1 MPLDASSDA
10 SSDSFGPEPR
20 TTASYR
26 LSKEE
31 RQLVASLAVAEPEI
45 EASSSAR
52 RIGDAN
58 DEEASGLKKSRE
70 PIFERPGVREVSTA
84 TNVQSTV
91 NSTLNSCGTLAK
103 LGLAKR
109 TTTDPA
115 RRHIRVALA
124 LSGKIGISHG
134 KTRPTATESDLIFN
148 LSSLC
153 LQRNIL
159 HPKPGQ
165 IVTVFVHS
173 WDVPWRDRI
182 AQACE

>member
-1 MPLDASSDA
+1 M
-10 SSDSFGPEPR
+10 
-20 TTASYR
+20 
-26 LSKEE
+26 
-31 RQLVASLAVAEPEI
+31 
-45 EASSSAR
+45 
-52 RIGDAN
+52 
-58 DEEASGLKKSRE
+58 
-70 PIFERPGVREVSTA
+70 
-84 TNVQSTV
+84 
-91 NSTLNSCGTLAK
+91 NSCGTLAK
-103 LGLAKR
+103 LGLAS
-109 TTTDPA
+109 A
-115 RRHIRVALA
+115 RRPTRPADIRVALA